1 MAKPIRAARIAKQFP
16 SPLTVSP
23 LSDRLDPT
31 SPNSLHQAI
40 LSRFQGDWVG
50 RLNVEQMFILID
62 GVLPFEACLYYQIL
76 PLFLEGSR
84 LNLGMVSPEDTSASD
99 YVRRIISY
107 MNYSLVPR
115 SMSSEALQAVLS
127 AYLHHAGSQSSPLQ
141 PSRLP
146 TRPNRGSARVKSEEQ
161 VDRNL
166 QKTLVVDSPENL
178 NLEGTSQPK
187 QGTPVP
193 PPQIP
198 FAPPV
203 PEPPSS
209 ELDDSLVEALEL
221 EIAPME
227 ADVAPAA
234 EQQMA
239 EMPPPPD
246 LPPSLLT
253 SLPTLEVQANYL
265 SSPVEVLAT
274 LPAAELLKELLGRV
288 LLGGIGRLYFE
299 RQPQYGRVLWSQNGV
314 LQSVLEKV
322 DPAQFQGVI
331 NELKRMTQ
339 LSLIR
344 VEKPKQVEI
353 ERLYQDTR
361 LLLRFRVMRSASG
374 EEEATLQVLRGA
386 ALKFYQQQ
394 QFASLERDAIT
405 IAKQLQLKVNEIRDR
420 ARNQPGLT
428 GSKLDALPALNQM
441 LRYIEEQI
449 DNLQSDAE
457 ET

>member
-1 MAKPIRAARIAKQFP
+1 
-16 SPLTVSP
+16 
-23 LSDRLDPT
+23 
-31 SPNSLHQAI
+31 
-40 LSRFQGDWVG
+40 
-50 RLNVEQMFILID
+50 MFILID

-127 AYLHHAGSQSSPLQ
+127 AYLHHAGSQSNPLQ
-141 PSRLP
+141 PSRVP
-146 TRPNRGSARVKSEEQ
+146 TRPNRGSARAKSDEQ

-187 QGTPVP
+187 HGSPVP

-198 FAPPV
+198 FAPPI
-203 PEPPSS
+203 PEPSSS

-227 ADVAPAA
+227 ADIAPAA

-314 LQSVLEKV
+314 LQSVLDKV

-331 NELKRMTQ
+331 DELKRMTQ

-353 ERLYQDTR
+353 ERLYQNTR

-457 ET
+457 DS